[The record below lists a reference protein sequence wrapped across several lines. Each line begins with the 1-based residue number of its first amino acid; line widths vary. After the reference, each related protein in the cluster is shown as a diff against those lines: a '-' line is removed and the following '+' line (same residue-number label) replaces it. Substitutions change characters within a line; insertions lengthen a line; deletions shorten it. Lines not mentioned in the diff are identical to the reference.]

1 MLWLRLLRESFLF
14 AWWAIWANKL
24 RTFLS
29 LLGVMVGIFMISAV
43 FTVVDSLEDN
53 LKDTFN
59 MLDEDVLFVQK
70 WPWASGGEDYPWWKY
85 VQRSEPTE
93 REMKALADRLTSA
106 HAVSYQ
112 ANDRTSPEAGNSRF
126 EGARVISVTHSYPD
140 VISLNI
146 AFGRF
151 FTEAESNAGRPV
163 ALLGAEVA
171 LALWGRQEVIGE
183 EFTVKGLKME
193 VVGVFKKEGTSII
206 SDGMDRVVMMPVAFA
221 RRLSDVDRAGGSI
234 LVKAANGV
242 SNEALADEVTQ
253 HYRAVR
259 RLRPGEADDFA
270 INQVNM
276 LSSMLDRIFAQF
288 EIGGWFIA
296 IFAILVGCFSIANIM
311 FVSVRERTRIIGV
324 QKAIGAK
331 GTFILTQFLFESVAL
346 CLFGAAFALLAIEL
360 LIAGVNAWDVG
371 LTLAIRPSRI
381 AVAVGVAV
389 LSGLVAGIAPA
400 QSAARMAPVDAMRA
414 NG

>member
-1 MLWLRLLRESFLF
+1 
-14 AWWAIWANKL
+14 
-24 RTFLS
+24 
-29 LLGVMVGIFMISAV
+29 
-43 FTVVDSLEDN
+43 
-53 LKDTFN
+53 

-70 WPWASGGEDYPWWKY
+70 WPWASGGDDYPWWKY

-93 REMKALADRLTSA
+93 REMKALADRLTLA
-106 HAVSYQ
+106 HAISYQ

-126 EGARVISVTHSYPD
+126 EGARVISVSHAYPE

-146 AFGRF
+146 AAGRF
-151 FTEAESNAGRPV
+151 FTESESNAGRPV

-171 LALWGRQEVIGE
+171 MALWGRQEVVGQ
-183 EFTVKGLKME
+183 EFTVKGLKLE

-206 SDGMDRVVMMPVAFA
+206 SDGMDRVIMMPVAFA
-221 RRLSDVDRAGGSI
+221 RRISDVDRAGGSI
-234 LVKAANGV
+234 LVKAAEGV
-242 SNEALADEVTQ
+242 SNEALADEVVQ

-259 RLRPGEADDFA
+259 RLRPSEEDDFA

-276 LSSMLDRIFAQF
+276 LSSMLDSIFAQF

-331 GTFILTQFLFESVAL
+331 STFILTQFLFEAVAL
-346 CLFGAAFALLAIEL
+346 CLFGAVFALVAIEL
-360 LIAGVNAWDVG
+360 LIAAVNAWDVG

-389 LSGLVAGIAPA
+389 LSGLIAGIAPA
-400 QSAARMAPVDAMRA
+400 QSAARMAPVDAMRS

>member
-1 MLWLRLLRESFLF
+1 
-14 AWWAIWANKL
+14 
-24 RTFLS
+24 
-29 LLGVMVGIFMISAV
+29 
-43 FTVVDSLEDN
+43 
-53 LKDTFN
+53 
-59 MLDEDVLFVQK
+59 
-70 WPWASGGEDYPWWKY
+70 
-85 VQRSEPTE
+85 
-93 REMKALADRLTSA
+93 
-106 HAVSYQ
+106 
-112 ANDRTSPEAGNSRF
+112 
-126 EGARVISVTHSYPD
+126 
-140 VISLNI
+140 
-146 AFGRF
+146 
-151 FTEAESNAGRPV
+151 
-163 ALLGAEVA
+163 
-171 LALWGRQEVIGE
+171 
-183 EFTVKGLKME
+183 
-193 VVGVFKKEGTSII
+193 
-206 SDGMDRVVMMPVAFA
+206 
-221 RRLSDVDRAGGSI
+221 
-234 LVKAANGV
+234 V